1 MHAAV
6 VRIGDQVLSVDNVVV
21 VGQPPALV
29 QHALKGKVGSEVS
42 ECVCCCVLASCA
54 CMLALPASGVDLDS
68 VCTVS

>member
-42 ECVCCCVLASCA
+42 VCVVVCSRVVHA
-54 CMLALPASGVDLDS
+54 CSP
-68 VCTVS
+68 CQPRT

>member
-21 VGQPPALV
+21 VGQPPAVV

-42 ECVCCCVLASCA
+42 VCMCCALAGCA
-54 CMLALPASGVDLDS
+54 CMLALPASDVDLHS

>member
-42 ECVCCCVLASCA
+42 MCVCC
-54 CMLALPASGVDLDS
+54 
-68 VCTVS
+68 